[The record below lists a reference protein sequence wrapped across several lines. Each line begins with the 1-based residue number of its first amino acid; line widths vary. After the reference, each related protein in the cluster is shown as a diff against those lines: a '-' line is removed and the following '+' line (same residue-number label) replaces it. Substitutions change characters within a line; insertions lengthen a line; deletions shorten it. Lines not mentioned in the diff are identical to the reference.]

1 MGKLPNLRCEFRS
14 ASIFGGRIRDAYNC
28 AVNFSHLRQCENIRR
43 GEAAVKS
50 NVLQVV
56 SQSKV
61 LSGGACDAKHLWIS
75 AVFVGSC
82 VFISL
87 LASKSNS
94 NARDTK
100 RAVTGAITQA
110 VGDGGLK
117 LV

>member
-1 MGKLPNLRCEFRS
+1 MHN
-14 ASIFGGRIRDAYNC
+14 AYNC
-28 AVNFSHLRQCENIRR
+28 AVTFSYLCQCENIRR
-43 GEAAVKS
+43 GEAAIES
-50 NVLQVV
+50 DVLQVV
-56 SQSKV
+56 SDCKS
-61 LSGGACDAKHLWIS
+61 LPRDAFGAKDISIS

-100 RAVTGAITQA
+100 RAVTGAVTQA
-110 VGDGGLK
+110 LGDGGLK